1 MIKKILKKL
10 FPGLVAMR
18 NRMINGW
25 QHRRFQNQPIEQ
37 VFHAIYRDNHWHDR
51 ESVSGPGS
59 TVQITSSIR
68 AAIPSITAK
77 YEIKTFLDIPCG
89 DFNWMTQVP
98 LKNVKYIGMDI
109 VMELVQKN
117 AKIYAYPDR
126 SFDFGDIT
134 TSNLPQSDL
143 IFCRDCLV
151 HLCYND
157 IRKAIANIKRSG
169 SLYILTTTF
178 PNKTNYDIIT
188 GNWRPINL
196 CAAPFNWPQPIE
208 IVTENEKGESQDKAM
223 GLWRLSD
230 LK

>member
-1 MIKKILKKL
+1 MIKEILKKL
-10 FPGLVAMR
+10 FPGLIALR
-18 NRMINGW
+18 NRTINDW
-25 QHRRFQNQPIEQ
+25 KHRRFQNQPIEQ
-37 VFHAIYRDNHWHDR
+37 VFKGIYRDNHWHDP

-59 TVQITSSIR
+59 TVQITLSIR
-68 AAIPSITAK
+68 AAIPSILTK
-77 YEIKTFLDIPCG
+77 YEIETFLDIPCG
-89 DFNWMTQVP
+89 DFNWMKQVH
-98 LKNVKYIGMDI
+98 LKNAKYIGMDI

-117 AKIYAYPDR
+117 AEKYSDADR

-134 TSNLPQSDL
+134 TSSLPQSDL

-151 HLCYND
+151 HLCYDD
-157 IRKAIANIKRSG
+157 IRNAITNIKRSG
-169 SLYILTTTF
+169 SRYILTTTF

-208 IVTENEKGESQDKAM
+208 IVTENEKGDNQDKVM
-223 GLWRLSD
+223 GLWRISD